1 MTIEQMKSAIHEI
14 YPKWNLED
22 KSDGQI
28 VAIYCRIKKGRT
40 KKKGIFTRLI
50 RRMRT
55 SWKMA
60 SALTKRQA
68 RSCSMNLILTH

>member
-28 VAIYCRIKKGRT
+28 VAIYFRIKERRT
-40 KKKGIFTRLI
+40 KKK
-50 RRMRT
+50 
-55 SWKMA
+55 
-60 SALTKRQA
+60 
-68 RSCSMNLILTH
+68 